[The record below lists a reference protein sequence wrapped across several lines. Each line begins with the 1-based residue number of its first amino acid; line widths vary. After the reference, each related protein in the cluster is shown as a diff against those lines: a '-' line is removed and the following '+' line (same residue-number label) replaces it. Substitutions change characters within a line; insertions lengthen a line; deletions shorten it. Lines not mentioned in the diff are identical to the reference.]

1 MIIKTDLIICLSKIY
16 KALQTDKKGNNN
28 NNNNNN
34 NNINLVPV
42 TSHRFPSLL

>member
-34 NNINLVPV
+34 INLVPV